1 MINSTLG
8 VTFPDIWVPDADK
21 NEDYYK
27 RAVMSIL
34 GQTVSTGFIPNL
46 YTAMDTSMRFY
57 NSEYDLAN
65 KFDFMER
72 DYNGR
77 SLPAIWINYN
87 KIRSKINLLEG
98 EMTQRPLTAHCR
110 TINKDAATR
119 KMKKRAS
126 IVTNKIMA
134 EIAREI
140 DPEGQLIPD
149 IKQDYTPHSEEEL
162 DLFMRSSYK
171 ENVERVA
178 ERILEKDFERLKYR
192 MLRLSLWRDI
202 LITGRAIVKHEM
214 VNGKPNMR
222 RIDPR
227 YAIIDPYCFDDMLS
241 EASFVGEWR
250 YAPLAEAAQD
260 YGLSLEELDALRKD
274 TSTWIWGGYTNG
286 STRFMLPFMVENAQW
301 KTLVFYAEWK
311 DIKQMRCKVTTD
323 KYGNEHVKFLS
334 KDDKGTL
341 SNKEKMNGATIE
353 VRNIETVRK
362 ATLVGGSILKEWG
375 EMDNQVRTSVDD
387 ISATTYS
394 YTFVSPQYVNF
405 RSVSKVE
412 EISALQEFKD
422 MIMYNV
428 QNEMSTA
435 GRKGFVYDTRYKP
448 DSLQIQDVLYFLKVA
463 GIAFTDSGKEAVPPT
478 GNPFPVIDNSLT
490 DAISKYME
498 LSNYIDLE
506 MDRISGINDAR
517 QGFQKSSTLVGVNQM
532 SLVQSS
538 LITEPLFSAFRT
550 FENTALQKY
559 VNFVK
564 TTWEFTKELY
574 ATAVGELGIDL
585 YEVDEDFELQD
596 YSIYIDSEGGGIMS
610 DRNKFEQMVMSAVQ
624 QGSLGMDDA
633 IILLY
638 EPNIKDGVKKYLA
651 IFERK
656 AKAQQEAMAA
666 QQEAEAA
673 RAQQDAQAQT
683 QSQIEVD
690 KAKSDNKAQLT
701 IMKEELKNST
711 MANKAQIDEMLNQQQ
726 RQFELFMETLRETED
741 KSSK

>member
-1 MINSTLG
+1 MINSALG
-8 VTFPDIWVPDADK
+8 VTFPDLWVPDKDK
-21 NEDYYK
+21 QEDYHK

-46 YTAMDTSMRFY
+46 YTAMDMSMRFY
-57 NSEYDLAN
+57 NSDYDLSD

-77 SLPAIWINYN
+77 SLPALWINYN

-98 EMTQRPLTAHCR
+98 EMTQRPLVPHCK
-110 TINKDAATR
+110 TVNKDAATR
-119 KMKKRAS
+119 KMKRRAS
-126 IVTNKIMA
+126 IITNNIMFEVA
-134 EIAREI
+134 KEL
-140 DPEGQLIPD
+140 DPEGELIPEVKRD
-149 IKQDYTPHSEEEL
+149 FVPHSEEEL
-162 DLFMRSSYK
+162 DLFMQSSYK

-178 ERILEKDFERLKYR
+178 ERILEKDFERLRYR
-192 MLRLSLWRDI
+192 LLRLSLWRDI

-214 VNGKPNMR
+214 VNNKPNLR

-227 YAIIDPYCFDDMLS
+227 YAIVDPYCFDDMLS
-241 EASFVGEWR
+241 DASFVGEWR

-260 YGLSLEELDALRKD
+260 YGLSLEELDELRKD
-274 TSTWIWGGYTNG
+274 TNTWIWGGYTNG
-286 STRFMLPFMVENAQW
+286 STKFMLPFMQENAQW

-311 DIKQMRCKVTTD
+311 DIKQMRCKVTVD
-323 KYGNEHVKFLS
+323 KYGNEHVKFLN

-341 SNKEKMNGATIE
+341 SNKEQIAGSKVET
-353 VRNIETVRK
+353 RNIETVRK

-387 ISATTYS
+387 VASTQFS

-422 MIMYNV
+422 LIMYTI
-428 QNEMSTA
+428 QTEMSTA

-448 DSLQIQDVLYFLKVA
+448 DNLSVQDVLYFLKVA
-463 GIAFTDSGKEAVPPT
+463 GIAFTDSGKEAVPPS

-498 LSNYIDLE
+498 LSNYVDLE

-517 QGFQKSSTLVGVNQM
+517 QGFQKPSTLVGVNQM

-538 LITEPLFSAFRT
+538 LITEPLFAAFRT
-550 FENTALQKY
+550 FENVTLQKY

-564 TTWEFTKELY
+564 TTWSFTKELY
-574 ATAVGELGIDL
+574 ATAVGELGVNMFEI
-585 YEVDEDFELQD
+585 DEDFELQD

-610 DRNKFEQMVMSAVQ
+610 DRSKFEQMVMAAVQ
-624 QGSLGMDDA
+624 QGGLGMDEA
-633 IILLY
+633 LVLLY
-638 EPNIKDGVKKYLA
+638 EPNLKDGVKKYLA
-651 IFERK
+651 ITERK
-656 AKAQQEAMAA
+656 ASQQQQSMAA
-666 QQEAEAA
+666 QEEAIGQRE
-673 RAQQDAQAQT
+673 AQATQAST

-690 KAKSDNKAQLT
+690 KAKSDNKAELT
-701 IMKEELKNST
+701 VLKEELKNST
-711 MANKAQIDEMLNQQQ
+711 MKNKAMLDEFMDKQK
-726 RQFELFMETLRETED
+726 RQFELFMETIREQEN
-741 KSSK
+741 KKP